1 MRLQVII
8 LCFFLLPL
16 AFGQYERV
24 RKKLIEY
31 GWDVPYT
38 DFVRRNIRNMEKFPF
53 DGIVLRFKGGWKS
66 SPAHIFRK
74 TVAEPK
80 EYEEDLANLKAMK
93 FTRFT
98 DNFVLVWG
106 TREKDWDWFN
116 ESDWKSAER
125 NIRLIAKIAKE
136 GGLRGI
142 CFDPE
147 PYNGNPWHYPSL
159 PNSKTKSF
167 EDYWKRVRECGARFM
182 KALQSEFPDV
192 RILTFFQL
200 SILGH
205 IVDIPD
211 PKERMNRLSQEG
223 YGLLPAFLNGMLDA
237 ANPQVVIIDGN
248 EPAYY
253 YRDQI
258 DYLTAYHLMRQR
270 ALSLIAPENRRKY
283 ATQVQAGFAL
293 YMDFYFGL
301 IPKEY
306 EWGRLSHY
314 LTPEERARWFE
325 HNVHYSLYTT
335 DEYVWCYS
343 ERMDW
348 WGTQKG
354 VSWEAFVPEGAE
366 GAILSAKGKLERG
379 EPLGFRIKEILEAG
393 QSRMQSEK

>member
-1 MRLQVII
+1 MRLYFLVP
-8 LCFFLLPL
+8 FLLCSIL
-16 AFGQYERV
+16 AMAQYERPK
-24 RKKLIEY
+24 KKLIEY

-38 DFVRRNIRNMEKFPF
+38 DFVRRNIRQMEKFPF
-53 DGIVLRFKGGWKS
+53 DGIVLRFKGGWKA

-74 TVAEPK
+74 GVADPK
-80 EYEEDLANLKAMK
+80 EYAEDLENLKATK
-93 FTRFT
+93 FNKFT

-116 ESDWKSAER
+116 DNDWKSAER
-125 NIRLIAKIAKE
+125 NIRLIASVAKA
-136 GGLRGI
+136 GGLVGI

-159 PNSKTKSF
+159 PNAKTKSF
-167 EDYWKRVRECGARFM
+167 EDYWKRVRECGARFIR
-182 KALQSEFPDV
+182 AIQSEFPNA
-192 RILTFFQL
+192 RILTFFQI
-200 SILGH
+200 SILPD

-211 PKERMNRLSQEG
+211 PKERMERLSQHG
-223 YGLLPAFLNGMLDA
+223 YGLLPAFLNGILDA
-237 ANPQVVIIDGN
+237 GNPNVIIIDGN

-253 YRDQI
+253 YRDRM
-258 DYLTAYHLMRQR
+258 DYLQAYHLMRQR

-293 YMDFYFGL
+293 YMDYYFGL
-301 IPKEY
+301 VPEEY
-306 EWGRLSHY
+306 EWGRLSHF

-325 HNVHYSLYTT
+325 HNVYYALYTT

-354 VSWEAFVPEGAE
+354 APWLGLIPQGAE
-366 GAILSAKGKLERG
+366 EAIRSAKEKIEKGQ
-379 EPLGFRIKEILEAG
+379 PLGFTIKEMLDIA
-393 QSRMQSEK
+393 QSRMKK